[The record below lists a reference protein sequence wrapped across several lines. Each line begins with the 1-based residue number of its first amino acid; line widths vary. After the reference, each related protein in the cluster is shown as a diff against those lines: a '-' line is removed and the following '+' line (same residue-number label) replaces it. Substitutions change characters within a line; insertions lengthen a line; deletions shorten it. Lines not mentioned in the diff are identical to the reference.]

1 MDQWKL
7 FSQQCSCNSC
17 QSTSAESQHLYL
29 FMHNCY
35 VSKKLFIFLL
45 NFTEEDL
52 GGKRRY
58 VEASASWFIKT
69 DINHMSDLGETAK
82 LNCYFWQRMSI
93 GVQWFWAKQEPNS
106 RDMGINSPT
115 PLLEEVT
122 PFWVTT
128 LTSWNLLLKNFFPVK
143 QKNGNMMLILSD
155 KFYSV
160 CKPHVSAVH
169 QLVKPTTQIKTLPNN
184 STVAQIQAWLSSA
197 TQLQPVLINK
207 DPKKLIQQSTVNTQ
221 EWTLGKKSYT
231 EVVSMLATAE
241 VL

>member
-1 MDQWKL
+1 MDRWKL

-143 QKNGNMMLILSD
+143 QKNGSFSLTSI
-155 KFYSV
+155 
-160 CKPHVSAVH
+160 
-169 QLVKPTTQIKTLPNN
+169 
-184 STVAQIQAWLSSA
+184 
-197 TQLQPVLINK
+197 VL
-207 DPKKLIQQSTVNTQ
+207 LCV
-221 EWTLGKKSYT
+221 
-231 EVVSMLATAE
+231 
-241 VL
+241 